1 MKIRMT
7 FKTPDIVEDSV
18 IESLGPDT
26 ADEQYEDEK
35 FAAIQACKRWVKWGE
50 LLTVEVD
57 TETGMCEVIPA

>member
-1 MKIRMT
+1 MT

-18 IESLGPDT
+18 IDSLGRNDIES
-26 ADEQYEDEK
+26 DNEQYEDEK
-35 FAAIQACKRWVKWGE
+35 YAAIQACKRWVKWGE